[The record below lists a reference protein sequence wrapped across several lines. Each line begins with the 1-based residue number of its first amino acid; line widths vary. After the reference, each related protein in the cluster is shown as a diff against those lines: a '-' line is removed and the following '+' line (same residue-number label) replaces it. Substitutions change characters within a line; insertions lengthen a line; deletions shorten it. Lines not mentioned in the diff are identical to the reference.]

1 MRRALLWLWRVLP
14 LSDRMQWPLL
24 WLLNTKFLVGV
35 LVVAFDD
42 LGRVLVVHHT
52 YRNRYPW
59 GLPGGWLGRGESPA
73 EGALRELAEET
84 GFVGEIGP
92 LVWLGAGERP
102 EIDLAYLVRIV
113 GGSFRRSDEID
124 DHRFVQPEAL
134 PDGMMPFQP
143 PVIAAARA
151 ALAQSSFAR

>member
-1 MRRALLWLWRVLP
+1 MRRILLWLWRVLP
-14 LSDRMQWPLL
+14 LSHGVQWPLL

-35 LVVAFDD
+35 MVVAFDD
-42 LGRVLVVHHT
+42 QERVLVVHHT

-92 LVWLGAGERP
+92 LVWLGAGGRP
-102 EIDLAYLVRIV
+102 EIDIAYLVRITSR
-113 GGSFRRSDEID
+113 SFRRSDEID
-124 DHRFVQPEAL
+124 DYRFVRPDELPE
-134 PDGMMPFQP
+134 GMLPFQV

-151 ALAQSSFAR
+151 ALGQSSLAR